1 MPRGSP
7 FWVSDSSLKW
17 RRWRRPARELLRAAL
32 DLVLPPACPACGEL
46 ATGLCAPC
54 DRQLQRR
61 PDPGCRRCGEAVGP
75 GATTCRDDHRALQNL
90 RFHAAPWRFAGTGGA
105 LVRTFKL
112 DGDAAAG
119 RLLARAMALGLR
131 SQGLGPKWRRAVL
144 VPVPLH
150 AARRRERGFDQAAWL
165 AAAIGQ
171 RLDLAVQPTVL
182 VRLLATLP
190 QGDPR
195 VLSRERNVDG
205 AFAVAQPARV
215 VGRRIILVDDV
226 LTSGATLRQCA
237 ALLRAA
243 GATGIGAL
251 TACRS

>member
-1 MPRGSP
+1 MSTSFLG
-7 FWVSDSSLKW
+7 W
-17 RRWRRPARELLRAAL
+17 RSFRRPARELLRAAL
-32 DLVLPPACPACGEL
+32 DLVLPPACPACGQL
-46 ATGLCAPC
+46 ANALCRRC
-54 DRQLQRR
+54 DQLLQRR
-61 PDPGCRRCGEAVGP
+61 PAVGCRRCGEAVAP
-75 GATTCRDDHRALQNL
+75 GAETCLDDHRALQNL

-119 RLLARAMALGLR
+119 RLLARAMALALR
-131 SQGLGPKWRRAVL
+131 RHGLGPKWRRAIL

-171 RLDLAVQPTVL
+171 RLALPVEPTVL
-182 VRLLATLP
+182 VRVRATLP

-195 VLSRERNVDG
+195 VLSRAGNVDG
-205 AFAVAQPARV
+205 AFAVAQPNRIA
-215 VGRRIILVDDV
+215 GRRVILVDDV

-243 GATGIGAL
+243 GATGVGAV

>member
-1 MPRGSP
+1 VSTSWFEWRG
-7 FWVSDSSLKW
+7 W
-17 RRWRRPARELLRAAL
+17 RRAGRELWRAAL
-32 DLVLPPACPACGEL
+32 DVLLPPACPACGEP
-46 ATGLCAPC
+46 AGGLCPRC

-75 GATTCRDDHRALQNL
+75 GAATCGDDHRGLQHL
-90 RFHAAPWRFAGTGGA
+90 RFHIAPWRFAGTGGA

-131 SQGLGPKWRRAVL
+131 SRDLGPKWRRALL

-150 AARRRERGFDQAAWL
+150 AVRRRERGFDQAAWL
-165 AAAIGQ
+165 ATAIGA
-171 RLDLAVQPTVL
+171 RLDWPVATSVL
-182 VRLLATLP
+182 VRQRATLP

-195 VLSRERNVDG
+195 VVSRAANVDG
-205 AFAVAQPARV
+205 AFALAQPARV
-215 VGRRIILVDDV
+215 VGRRVVLIDDV

-243 GATGIGAL
+243 GASNVGAL